1 MANILGVQ
9 LPKEK
14 RVIIGLTKIYGVG
27 RTTADSICNQLVIS
41 KDTRINDL
49 SKRQI
54 SRITNLIKQELLV
67 GSDLRKQKSDAIK
80 RLMEMGSY
88 KGVRHRMGLP
98 LRGQRTSTNGK
109 TQKRLAS
116 KHRRG

>member
-9 LPKEK
+9 LPREK
-14 RVIIGLTKIYGVG
+14 RVIVGLTRIYGIG
-27 RTTADSICNQLVIS
+27 RTTADSICKQLTIS
-41 KDTRINDL
+41 DNTRISDL

-54 SRITNLIKQELLV
+54 ARITNLIKQELIV
-67 GSDLRKQKSDAIK
+67 GSDLRKQKSDAVK

>member
-1 MANILGVQ
+1 MANILGAQ
-9 LPKEK
+9 LPREK
-14 RVIIGLTKIYGVG
+14 RVIVGLTRIYGVG
-27 RTTADSICNQLVIS
+27 RTTADSICKQLAIS
-41 KDTRINDL
+41 DNIRISNL

-54 SRITNLIKQELLV
+54 ARITNLIKQELIV
-67 GSDLRKQKSDAIK
+67 GSDLRKQKSDAVK

>member
-1 MANILGVQ
+1 MAHILGVH

-14 RVIIGLTKIYGVG
+14 RVPIGLTRIYGIG
-27 RTTADSICNQLVIS
+27 MTTADSICNQLGIDKS
-41 KDTRINDL
+41 SRINDL

-54 SRITNLIKQELLV
+54 ARITSLIKQDLYV
-67 GSDLRKQKSDAIK
+67 GSDLRKVKSDSIK

-88 KGVRHRMGLP
+88 KGVRHRIGLP

-109 TQKRLAS
+109 TQKRLAQ